1 MSKLEIRLAGSGG
14 QGVILASVILAEA
27 AIQAGK
33 YTAQSQSYG
42 PEARGGSCKAETLIS
57 DEPIGF
63 TKVQSPD
70 FLMVLTQKSLDTYTK
85 KLSEDCLILIDES
98 LPSPEDFP
106 YSRVI
111 RLPVLQ
117 TAKEKVGRLQ
127 TANIVAIGAINELLH
142 LTDRETI
149 EKAVLMHIPAGTE
162 EINRTALLEGERLVQ
177 SLKEKEKTA

>member
-1 MSKLEIRLAGSGG
+1 
-14 QGVILASVILAEA
+14 
-27 AIQAGK
+27 
-33 YTAQSQSYG
+33 
-42 PEARGGSCKAETLIS
+42 
-57 DEPIGF
+57 
-63 TKVQSPD
+63 
-70 FLMVLTQKSLDTYTK
+70 MVLTQKSLDTYTK

-98 LPSPEDFP
+98 LPIPEDFP